1 MVVFLATR
9 VMGPSLIVHLDGGQG
24 TVVVDGEEVGR
35 TDDVLHVPFGKHEI
49 RVLPDADHAIADP
62 PVVVHEFAFAW
73 DPVSLVFTLIR
84 EASRPIQKPEAQL
97 EDEEP

>member
-9 VMGPSLIVHLDGGQG
+9 VMGPSVIVHLDGGQG

-49 RVLPDADHAIADP
+49 RVLPDADRAIADP
-62 PVVVHEFAFAW
+62 PVIVREFAFAW
-73 DPVSLVFTLIR
+73 DPVSLVFTQID
-84 EASRPIQKPEAQL
+84 EASRPQKNTADQT